1 MCWYKKSNLQ
11 YEPIIIMKHLF
22 YVLII
27 SILTI
32 SCSKTEKS
40 TTPPVIIKLTSCDSV
55 KQGLLKIST
64 TNDTIRLVSCIMIT
78 GCDSIRLGILEPT
91 KANADRL
98 GCVVTQIGQYYLGG
112 ILAYIFKPGEL
123 RYEANKIHGII
134 AAKIDLKIGT
144 SFFIRWDNGK
154 IKTVGANGT
163 IIGSGFTNTNTIISV
178 YGENDTSYAAGLAK
192 AYKGGGYNDWF
203 LPSKDE
209 LNILYLNRNEIGVE
223 IGERGVL
230 VKSGFV
236 PNWYWSSS
244 EYHVDRVW
252 IQRFTD
258 GAQNIG
264 YTGGDNTYYVRAIRY
279 F

>member
-1 MCWYKKSNLQ
+1 
-11 YEPIIIMKHLF
+11 MKHFF

-40 TTPPVIIKLTSCDSV
+40 TSPPVIIKLTSCDSV

-91 KANADRL
+91 KANSDRL

-123 RYEANKIHGII
+123 RYDAKRVHGII

-144 SFFIRWDNGK
+144 SFFIRWDKG
-154 IKTVGANGT
+154 IKSVLANGT
-163 IIGSGFTNTNTIISV
+163 IIGSGFTNTNTIISA
-178 YGENDTSYAAGLAK
+178 YGANDTSYAAGLAR
-192 AYKGGGYNDWF
+192 AYNGGGYNDWF

-209 LNILYLNRNEIGVE
+209 LNALYLNKNTIGVSF
-223 IGERGVL
+223 INYGEQN
-230 VKSGFV
+230 KIIQSGFV

-244 EYHVDRVW
+244 EYFTGRVW

-264 YTGGDNTYYVRAIRY
+264 YTGGSNTYYVRAIRY

>member
-1 MCWYKKSNLQ
+1 MKKVFLIFLIS
-11 YEPIIIMKHLF
+11 LF
-22 YVLII
+22 IY
-27 SILTI
+27 
-32 SCSKTEKS
+32 SCSKTEKIL
-40 TTPPVIIKLTSCDSV
+40 PPAIEIRITSCDSV

-64 TNDTIRLVSCIMIT
+64 TNDTIRLVSCLRIT

-91 KANADRL
+91 KANSDRL

-123 RYEANKIHGII
+123 GYDANKIHGII
-134 AAKIDLKIGT
+134 AAKIDLKIGE

-178 YGENDTSYAAGLAK
+178 YGENDTSYAAGLAR
-192 AYKGGGYNDWF
+192 AYNGGGYNDWF

-223 IGERGVL
+223 ISEKGKII
-230 VKSGFV
+230 KSGFV
-236 PNWYWSSS
+236 SNWYWSSS
-244 EYHVDRVW
+244 EYFVDRVW

-264 YTGGDNTYYVRAIRY
+264 YTGGSNTYYVRAIRY